1 MDFGQQRLQQQD
13 AARQMMYQ
21 NSGYQ
26 FERRDKKTLIVDVAD
41 VSNTNAPLSKAEEFS
56 LDLFEPL
63 TIDKLSDVY
72 LDSFM
77 THNSLICHTGD
88 TMAFVLKINE
98 FNINSN
104 VASTSS
110 NKHIFNSIIIPND
123 HDSIDNVHSC
133 VIHKG
138 KKLNYVCSI
147 NPCKLSKISGK
158 ITDLAGNSAFNGQ
171 QAGSSVLASIN
182 IHSIELEDSLSHG
195 LYGLHGLGTLIG
207 INGVAASVWNA
218 KMVAASSKGATTIYF
233 IILVDTASQDLYT
246 SSLEFEF
253 YTNAGSDVRDT
264 QIGSDHTTIA
274 ATHREGDKSRFI
286 AEFVIVAR
294 E

>member
-1 MDFGQQRLQQQD
+1 MDFGQERLKQQD

-21 NSGYQ
+21 NHGYQ

-41 VSNTNAPLSKAEEFS
+41 VSTSDAPLSKAGEFS

-63 TIDKLSDVY
+63 IIDKLSDVY

-77 THNSLICHTGD
+77 THNSIICHVGD
-88 TMAFVLKINE
+88 NMAFSLNINE

-110 NKHIFNSIIIPND
+110 NQHIFNSIIIPND
-123 HDSIDNVHSC
+123 HNSIDDIHTC
-133 VIHKG
+133 VVHKG

-158 ITDLAGNSAFNGQ
+158 ITNLAGNSAFNN
-171 QAGSSVLASIN
+171 AIVPALLHHV
-182 IHSIELEDSLSHG
+182 HSIELTDSLSHSWDPKPS
-195 LYGLHGLGTLIG
+195 TAPLIG
-207 INGVAASVWNA
+207 INGIAASVWNA
-218 KMVAASSKGATTIYF
+218 KMFVASVKGTTTIYF
-233 IILVDTASQDLYT
+233 IILTDTGNQDLYT

-253 YTNAGSDVRDT
+253 YTNDGNDVRDT
-264 QIGSDHTTIA
+264 QVGNDHTTTA
-274 ATHREGDKSRFI
+274 GTHRQGDKSRFI

-294 E
+294 D